1 MIPDKPTL
9 GDPVETFTRFMFTQI
24 IRKLS
29 AFLVKSDFSMS
40 EVAALHVVGRAG
52 GISVQ
57 ALADELHLSIS
68 ATSRLVSK
76 LVRKGFFT
84 RKPDANDARARV
96 VACSRKGQKLLDDMS
111 LERVAAILEVARTLP
126 PQIPAQILGAVA
138 QFKGDRGSLQTKEA

>member
-52 GISVQ
+52 GLSVQ
-57 ALADELHLSIS
+57 ALAGELNLSIS

-84 RKPDANDARARV
+84 RKTDTEDARARV

-111 LERVAAILEVARTLP
+111 LERVGAILEVARTLP
-126 PQIPAQILGAVA
+126 AQIPAAILGAIA
-138 QFKGDRGSLQTKEA
+138 QFRPGGAAQSKKEA

>member
-1 MIPDKPTL
+1 MPDRVAL
-9 GDPVETFTRFMFTQI
+9 GDPIEVFTRHMFTQI

-52 GISVQ
+52 GVSVQ
-57 ALADELHLSIS
+57 KLSEELHLSIS

-84 RKPDANDARARV
+84 RKTSAEDARARV

-111 LERVAAILEVARTLP
+111 LERVSAIFEVVKTLP
-126 PQIPAQILGAVA
+126 PQIPAHMMDALAHYKTGEASP
-138 QFKGDRGSLQTKEA
+138 KKEA